1 MSKHDLKGIDLSK
14 VGNNKNVNY
23 TFKDYMEDMG
33 LTKTGAERDLAGA
46 GIFLNEL
53 EPYRH
58 FG

>member
-33 LTKTGAERDLAGA
+33 LTKTGADERFSWSRD
-46 GIFLNEL
+46 F
-53 EPYRH
+53 
-58 FG
+58 FK